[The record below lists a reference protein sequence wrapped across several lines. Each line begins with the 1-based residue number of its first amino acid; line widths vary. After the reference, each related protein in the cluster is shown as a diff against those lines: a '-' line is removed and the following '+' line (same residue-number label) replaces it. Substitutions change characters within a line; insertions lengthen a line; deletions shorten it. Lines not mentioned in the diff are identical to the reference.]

1 MFDKFAAILKLMQSK
16 KQFLIAVFANLIVQ
30 LGITYYVMERTDP
43 NLYKKIGVWTLLLF
57 QIFIIFLLYITI
69 TFQVH
74 PIVKFQLF
82 AVLSGSMGVNL
93 AMYKNTYSED
103 LIRVAIQGALS
114 VFVAMFLF
122 GLVLIA
128 FGVYLGPE
136 VGLVLLVSLFGL
148 IIARIWSYLSG
159 TRNKTL
165 YMIGVIL
172 FSAYVIYDTN
182 VILRRD
188 YYGDFITASLDYY
201 LDILNLYTNIL
212 GGQQ

>member
-1 MFDKFAAILKLMQSK
+1 MFDKFAVILKLMQNK

-43 NLYKKIGVWTLLLF
+43 NLYKKIGVWTLLFF
-57 QIFIIFLLYITI
+57 QIFILYLMVTL
-69 TFQVH
+69 QVH
-74 PIVKFQLF
+74 PVVKFLMF

-93 AMYKNTYSED
+93 AMYKKTYSEE
-103 LIRVAIQGALS
+103 LIHVAIKGALS

-122 GLVLIA
+122 GLVLLA

-136 VGLVLLVSLFGL
+136 VGLILMFSLFGL
-148 IIARIWSYLSG
+148 IIAKIMSYLSG
-159 TRNKTL
+159 TRNKAL
-165 YMIGVIL
+165 YMIGVII
-172 FSAYVIYDTN
+172 FSTYVIYDTN

-201 LDILNLYTNIL
+201 LDIINLYSNIL
-212 GGQQ
+212 GQQ

>member
-43 NLYKKIGVWTLLLF
+43 NLYKKIGVWTLLFF
-57 QIFIIFLLYITI
+57 QLFIIFLLYITI
-69 TFQVH
+69 TLQVH
-74 PIVKFQLF
+74 PVVKFMLF

-93 AMYKNTYSED
+93 AMYKKTYSED

-122 GLVLIA
+122 GLVLIS

-136 VGLVLLVSLFGL
+136 VGLVLLLSLFGL
-148 IIARIWSYLSG
+148 IIARVWSYLSG
-159 TRNKTL
+159 TRNKAL

-172 FSAYVIYDTN
+172 FSAYIIYDTN

-212 GGQQ
+212 RQQ